1 MSAPSSLKSFQQRM
15 AEAVM
20 APLTR
25 KDSRMRRRHNGVQV
39 DRAVAEF
46 VKPSASL
53 SSHERLEIYNRRY
66 WFRLFG
72 CFEEDFPGVQAI
84 LGRARFEDLMRRYLA
99 DHPSTSFT
107 LRNLGSRLEAWMT
120 RHRDWLG
127 PRADLALDMARLEW
141 AHVETFDEVA
151 EPLLEDAALA
161 ALDESTVLRLQPNL
175 RLLHLHFPVDDL
187 LIEVRNDQGSSASSS
202 NSAQAGRRHRSVR
215 RVLDQPPRS
224 SSWPSTAARTRSTT
238 SGSNP
243 RTTACCG
250 RSRQDSRS
258 ARHWRPPSWAA
269 PSPKPSGTCSC
280 RKPSAPGGG
289 WAGLRIDR
297 HGAGPS
303 HSHPFPHPKTVPS
316 LACPWA
322 RDLFSN
328 QTDTPSCKGSPMTF
342 TRTSLLFLLS
352 STLSLALAGDIKPYT
367 QAQFDQLAREGKPV
381 VLAIHASWCPTCK
394 AQKPIINELMGQA
407 AYKNVTTLMIDFD
420 ADKPLLKSYKVGM
433 QSTLI
438 GFKGKQEVSRSVGDT
453 TKAGIEDLVKKTVN

>member
-53 SSHERLEIYNRRY
+53 SSHERLEIYNRQY

-215 RVLDQPPRS
+215 RVLDQPPQELFLAVHRS
-224 SSWPSTAARTRSTT
+224 ENTVYYKRIEPEDYRLLRALQTGLALGEALETAFV
-238 SGSNP
+238 GSP
-243 RTTACCG
+243 LPEAE
-250 RSRQDSRS
+250 
-258 ARHWRPPSWAA
+258 
-269 PSPKPSGTCSC
+269 
-280 RKPSAPGGG
+280 
-289 WAGLRIDR
+289 
-297 HGAGPS
+297 
-303 HSHPFPHPKTVPS
+303 
-316 LACPWA
+316 
-322 RDLFSN
+322 RDLFL
-328 QTDTPSCKGSPMTF
+328 QEAF
-342 TRTSLLFLLS
+342 RTWRRLGWF
-352 STLSLALAGDIKPYT
+352 
-367 QAQFDQLAREGKPV
+367 
-381 VLAIHASWCPTCK
+381 
-394 AQKPIINELMGQA
+394 
-407 AYKNVTTLMIDFD
+407 
-420 ADKPLLKSYKVGM
+420 AD
-433 QSTLI
+433 
-438 GFKGKQEVSRSVGDT
+438 
-453 TKAGIEDLVKKTVN
+453 